1 MVYKTKNYHDNYE
14 DDSVPQ
20 HQIKTPYLAT
30 LGHLILLS
38 TLTISKPAWSGCHPI
53 DSISHQPAVSLV
65 FSGTENQGNT
75 DQVKQHCTPNLYKV
89 KIGSGGE
96 LLSSFVVSERSSG
109 SSSTEVVDRSQ
120 TSQAKPASGDNSS
133 NSDSKA
139 NDGDPELGVL
149 RLRIQEKPP
158 TPRKPTVYLQGRVS
172 YFRSDNIFA
181 GVDPV
186 DDGLLRPG
194 VTLLAVPSLGPD
206 TKLITSVSGNL
217 VRYGDRSQLDYNQL
231 KVKLG
236 VRQQLLKRTYGELGW
251 SNQQLFKQEGGDRFA
266 HYNSLYLR
274 LSRRD
279 WLVKNLALDTS
290 YKLTLRFA
298 DPDTRSK
305 ISNVFRASL
314 AYYPYPRFKAALNYQ
329 LALSDYTERERYDDY
344 HQLIGRVSYKIS
356 SNSQIYLYGGQSFGS
371 SSNSRINFDGTVFG
385 TGMSFNLPL
394 F

>member
-1 MVYKTKNYHDNYE
+1 MILTNKKNH
-14 DDSVPQ
+14 DDSEDVQVYQ
-20 HQIKTPYLAT
+20 HQIKTPYLAI
-30 LGHLILLS
+30 LGHLIFLI

-65 FSGTENQGNT
+65 FSGTENQSNT

-89 KIGSGGE
+89 KIGSSGE
-96 LLSSFVVSERSSG
+96 VLSSFVVSERSSG
-109 SSSTEVVDRSQ
+109 SSSTKVVDRSQ

-133 NSDSKA
+133 NSDSNA

-149 RLRIQEKPP
+149 RLRLQEKPP

-231 KVKLG
+231 KVNLG
-236 VRQQLLKRTYGELGW
+236 VRQKLLKRTYGELGW

-279 WLVKNLALDTS
+279 WLAKHLALNTS

-314 AYYPYPRFKAALNYQ
+314 AYYPYPRFKAALSYQ
-329 LALSDYTERERYDDY
+329 LALSDYTERERDDDY
-344 HQLIGRVSYKIS
+344 HQLVGRVSYNIS

>member
-1 MVYKTKNYHDNYE
+1 
-14 DDSVPQ
+14 
-20 HQIKTPYLAT
+20 YLAI
-30 LGHLILLS
+30 LGHLIFLI
-38 TLTISKPAWSGCHPI
+38 TLTISKPAWSACHPI

-65 FSGTENQGNT
+65 FSSTENQGNT

-89 KIGSGGE
+89 KIGSSGE
-96 LLSSFVVSERSSG
+96 VLSSFVVSEHSSI
-109 SSSTEVVDRSQ
+109 SSSTKVVDRSQ

-149 RLRIQEKPP
+149 RLRLQEKPP

-236 VRQQLLKRTYGELGW
+236 VRQKLLKRTYGELGW

-266 HYNSLYLR
+266 HYNSVYLR

-279 WLVKNLALDTS
+279 WLVKHLALDTS

-305 ISNVFRASL
+305 MSNVFRASL
-314 AYYPYPRFKAALNYQ
+314 AYYPYPRFKAALSYQ
-329 LALSDYTERERYDDY
+329 LALSDYTESYDNY